1 MPLGISLHDH
11 FNHLP
16 SPPPMNSLAVEQIQK
31 PNQSNDIVR
40 ATSCWNKLILDFVC
54 SYFQR
59 MRDVSSFTQ
68 SNGWRIPSRPV
79 VFFFF
84 FLLPLLCCCASFTEI
99 IKHTGNLYSCSS
111 CSQWHIAAT
120 LLFGVIRS
128 LLLQRT
134 NEWWTKR
141 RAINNFRNVW
151 PTDSVCEMDENVF
164 PSAIVLVT
172 RFQDKKWNGIATHAI
187 THTHTHMCALLSP
200 IDCRLITFDIWK

>member
-84 FLLPLLCCCASFTEI
+84 FFVAAVVLLCFIHRDNKTHRKFILMLELLAMAYRSDTLVRCHSFVAF
-99 IKHTGNLYSCSS
+99 
-111 CSQWHIAAT
+111 AA
-120 LLFGVIRS
+120 
-128 LLLQRT
+128 
-134 NEWWTKR
+134 NEWM
-141 RAINNFRNVW
+141 V
-151 PTDSVCEMDENVF
+151 
-164 PSAIVLVT
+164 
-172 RFQDKKWNGIATHAI
+172 DKKASH
-187 THTHTHMCALLSP
+187 
-200 IDCRLITFDIWK
+200 K